1 MAYCD
6 LDILNIDHK
15 IRRDFE
21 KDQEKL
27 PIYHEKLQE
36 LLITSKNTN
45 IPIHTRIDLDKNIK
59 ELSEKIEKIKSNR
72 DLNFYIS
79 ETAELLET
87 YKFMLK
93 TPIKISFTG
102 PQKQEDNEKNSIID
116 KYIDIAQKYYTIN
129 TKQKDRKF
137 RMICDNC
144 PNKKD
149 FVIEDNAYIC
159 IDCGSQQE
167 KIENTTSYKDA
178 DRVNIST
185 KYTYDRKVHFRDC
198 INQYQG
204 KQNCTIDQK
213 VYEDLEDIFR
223 RHHLLNGD
231 KNTKREI
238 RYSKITKDHILMF
251 LKELGYSKHYENVI
265 LIHYNLTCK
274 KPDDISHLEDKLL
287 NDFEV
292 LVETYDKMF
301 KNKVSRVNFISTQ
314 YVLYQLLQ
322 KYHHPCKK
330 EDFVILKTMDRKSFH
345 DSICRELFSVLGW
358 SFTPI
363 Y

>member
-1 MAYCD
+1 MDYLD
-6 LDILNIDHK
+6 IDILNIDHK
-15 IRRDFE
+15 IRTLFE
-21 KDQEKL
+21 EQNTKL
-27 PIYHEKLQE
+27 SSYKEKLQE
-36 LLITSKNTN
+36 LLITSQNKN
-45 IPIHTRIDLDKNIK
+45 IPIHIKTDLEKNIS
-59 ELSEKIEKIKSNR
+59 ELTENIQQIESNR

-79 ETAELLET
+79 ESTELLEN
-87 YKFMLK
+87 YKKILK

-102 PQKQEDNEKNSIID
+102 KNNQQDKDKAIIIES
-116 KYIDIAQKYYTIN
+116 YINIAQKYYKIN
-129 TKQKDRKF
+129 SKPKLKKF
-137 RMICDNC
+137 KMICDNC

-149 FVIEDNAYIC
+149 FIIDENAYIC

-167 KIENTTSYKDA
+167 KIEYTTSYKDV

-213 VYEDLEDIFR
+213 VYDDLEDIFK

-231 KNTKREI
+231 NTTKKEI
-238 RYSKITKDHILMF
+238 RYSKINKDHILMF
-251 LKELGYSKHYENVI
+251 LKELGYSKHYENVT
-265 LIHYNLTCK
+265 LIHYNLTGK
-274 KPDDISHLEDKLL
+274 KPDDISHIEDKLL
-287 NDFEV
+287 SDFD
-292 LVETYDKMF
+292 LHVETYDKTF

-345 DSICRELFSVLGW
+345 DTICRELFSLLGW

>member
-1 MAYCD
+1 MAYGD

-15 IRRDFE
+15 IRNNFE
-21 KDQEKL
+21 KEEQKLPLYREKL
-27 PIYHEKLQE
+27 NE
-36 LLITSKNTN
+36 LIITSKNSN
-45 IPIHTRIDLDKNIK
+45 IPIHSKMDLEKNIK
-59 ELSEKIEKIKSNR
+59 DLTDTVEKISSNR
-72 DLNFYIS
+72 DLNFYIT
-79 ETAELLET
+79 ETAELLEN
-87 YKFMLK
+87 YKSILK

-102 PQKQEDNEKNSIID
+102 PQKQEDNDKNSIID
-116 KYIDIAQKYYTIN
+116 KFIDIAQKYHKIYT
-129 TKQKDRKF
+129 KPKDKKF

-149 FVIEDNAYIC
+149 FIIEDNAYIC
-159 IDCGSQQE
+159 TDCGSQQE

-204 KQNCTIDQK
+204 KQNCTIDLK
-213 VYEDLEDIFR
+213 VYEDIEDIFT
-223 RHHLLNGD
+223 RHHLINGD
-231 KNTKREI
+231 KTLKKSI

-265 LIHYNLTCK
+265 LIHYNLTGK
-274 KPDDISHLEDKLL
+274 KPDDISHLEDRLL
-287 NDFEV
+287 NDFEI
-292 LVETYDKMF
+292 LVETYDKIF

-345 DSICRELFSVLGW
+345 DTICRELFSLLGW

>member
-1 MAYCD
+1 MACGD

-15 IRRDFE
+15 IRTAFE
-21 KDQEKL
+21 EQSKRLQSFKC
-27 PIYHEKLQE
+27 KLQD
-36 LLITSKNTN
+36 LQITSKN
-45 IPIHTRIDLDKNIK
+45 KNIQ
-59 ELSEKIEKIKSNR
+59 LHIRTDLEKNITDLQETIERIESNR

-79 ETAELLET
+79 ESAQLLEN
-87 YKFMLK
+87 YKHMLK

-102 PQKQEDNEKNSIID
+102 KNKQEDKDKSIIIN
-116 KYIDIAQKYYTIN
+116 KYIEIAQKYFKIN
-129 TKQKDRKF
+129 SKPKLKKF
-137 RMICDNC
+137 KMVCDNC
-144 PNKKD
+144 PNNKNFIID
-149 FVIEDNAYIC
+149 ENAYIC

-167 KIENTTSYKDA
+167 KIEYTTSYKDV

-213 VYEDLEDIFR
+213 VYNDLEDIFN
-223 RHHLLNGD
+223 RHHLLVAD
-231 KNTKREI
+231 NTTKKEI
-238 RYSKITKDHILMF
+238 RYSKISKEHILMF
-251 LKELGYSKHYENVI
+251 LKELGYSKHYENVT
-265 LIHYNLTCK
+265 LIHYNLAGK

-287 NDFEV
+287 ADFEI
-292 LVETYDKMF
+292 LVETYDKIF

-322 KYHHPCKK
+322 KYHHPCRK

-345 DSICRELFSVLGW
+345 DTICRELFSVLGW
-358 SFTPI
+358 SFIPI